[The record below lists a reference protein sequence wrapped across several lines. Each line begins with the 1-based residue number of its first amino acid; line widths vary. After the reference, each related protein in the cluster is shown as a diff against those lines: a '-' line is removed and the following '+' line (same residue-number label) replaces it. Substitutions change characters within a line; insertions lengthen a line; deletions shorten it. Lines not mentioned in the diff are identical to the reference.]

1 MILYFHS
8 TLITCRPS
16 KMVGIGY
23 LWHYIHYLSIRLYT
37 TLLINTTYGSRCSV
51 SMMVTW
57 ENDGLLQA
65 NDGEKSI
72 WSYTHFTIIDKHFTI
87 INEHFTIISFKYTI
101 IRLFDH
107 HWEAAPTV
115 WPITLWLTRAPARQ
129 SNWGAVLA
137 PVFVF
142 VKPSK
147 IKSIAFVSYY
157 SRASW
162 SI

>member
-16 KMVGIGY
+16 KIVGISY
-23 LWHYIHYLSIRLYT
+23 LWHFIYYLSIRLYT
-37 TLLINTTYGSRCSV
+37 TLMINTTYV
-51 SMMVTW
+51 
-57 ENDGLLQA
+57 LLQA